1 VTAEFLEREVLRPF
15 SKADPFMPGSGLG
28 LGLAQ
33 RIIEILGGK
42 FAISSTID
50 RGTLVHV
57 ELPLHL
63 INDDNDSD
71 QEELEEIDNAELAS
85 RPRIPVRQDGIYLA
99 GFDRGELGTRRLG
112 RSLLRQLKLHFCRV
126 VDDIYFA
133 GLVVLPEGIMRDE
146 DVAELASN
154 ARPDVEFIYLS
165 SASHPHSANQTS
177 TGPDP
182 SPFPT
187 GATTVTGVLPGIR
200 ATRLPR
206 PIGPTAVARIMRP
219 PEQQLQTEGEH
230 FVSPIVGGEGAKWND
245 GGGTCG

>member
-1 VTAEFLEREVLRPF
+1 
-15 SKADPFMPGSGLG
+15 
-28 LGLAQ
+28 
-33 RIIEILGGK
+33 
-42 FAISSTID
+42 
-50 RGTLVHV
+50 
-57 ELPLHL
+57 
-63 INDDNDSD
+63 
-71 QEELEEIDNAELAS
+71 
-85 RPRIPVRQDGIYLA
+85 
-99 GFDRGELGTRRLG
+99 
-112 RSLLRQLKLHFCRV
+112 
-126 VDDIYFA
+126 
-133 GLVVLPEGIMRDE
+133 MRDE

-219 PEQQLQTEGEH
+219 PGQQLQTEGEH
-230 FVSPIVGGEGAKWND
+230 FVSPSSEARVLSGTTEAVLVGSGGASD
-245 GGGTCG
+245 SVSGGGGDSGGTGDRRMGAAARAAARTYARRGSAPGFTYEGDELVLSQPHSSNFRPLDSVSSPEISPKQLDTSHQPNGSLSPSSATPQSQSQATTDGHGRDGHGNGHLPFAEAG